1 MIVRDN
7 TALEDIE
14 LLYPE
19 VMAPDAKEKLM
30 RLFNEIQADKNSLS
44 DTCEAAEIIRK
55 RIAQHEKEWESFQ
68 SLINPIYKTIEKE
81 EIKVKI
87 YGLWKTDTPINK
99 NVRTFNSLD

>member
-44 DTCEAAEIIRK
+44 DACEVAETIRK

-68 SLINPIYKTIEKE
+68 PLINPIYKTIEKE

-99 NVRTFNSLD
+99 NVRTFNNLD